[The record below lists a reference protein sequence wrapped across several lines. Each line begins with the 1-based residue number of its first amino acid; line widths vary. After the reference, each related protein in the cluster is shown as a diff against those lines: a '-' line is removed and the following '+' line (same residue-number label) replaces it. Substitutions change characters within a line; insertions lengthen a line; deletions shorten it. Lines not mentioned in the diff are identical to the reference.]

1 MKESGRRRSLRTS
14 TRSDEDIWEAAIS
27 EDRHCVC
34 KRKSDDRNDK
44 NGLVIPNRISLKYI
58 NWLCGTWLRGKE
70 REAAFPQGFIRVSRY
85 AKQALGPMDGSWRRG
100 SPRTSTS
107 LIEESGTRRSPK
119 TSTRS
124 DEGIREATDLR
135 GQALGL
141 MKESGGR
148 GSPRTNTRSDAG
160 IWEASLSKDKH

>member
-1 MKESGRRRSLRTS
+1 M
-14 TRSDEDIWEAAIS
+14 
-27 EDRHCVC
+27 
-34 KRKSDDRNDK
+34 
-44 NGLVIPNRISLKYI
+44 PNRISLKYI
-58 NWLCGTWLRGKE
+58 NRLCGIWLRGKE
-70 REAAFPQGFIRVSRY
+70 RKAAFSQGFIRVSRY

-141 MKESGGR
+141 MKEFGGR
-148 GSPRTNTRSDAG
+148 GSTDIHRPFFLAKMVHFPEHFSG
-160 IWEASLSKDKH
+160 SMVHFPG

>member
-1 MKESGRRRSLRTS
+1 MTS

-27 EDRHCVC
+27 EDRHWVC
-34 KRKSDDRNDK
+34 KRKSDNRNDK
-44 NGLVIPNRISLKYI
+44 NGLVMPNRISLKYI
-58 NWLCGTWLRGKE
+58 IRLCGIWLRGKE
-70 REAAFPQGFIRVSRY
+70 RKAAFSQGFIRVSRY

-107 LIEESGTRRSPK
+107 LIEESGTRRSSK

-135 GQALGL
+135 GQAQGL

-148 GSPRTNTRSDAG
+148 GSPRTNTRSDDG
-160 IWEASLSKDKH
+160 I